1 MLPALSGLR
10 SEPQWLA
17 WRWLFGKSSGGVSRR
32 AEARFH
38 QLKDLADIC
47 LRGRKLALESIRA
60 GDMVGSKAL
69 EALRSLLL
77 GLEACCA
84 GVALLYCFTK
94 LKRQLLNPDL
104 KFLVRCFDGL
114 AVSFQLLYLFCRC
127 VHRRRRELNGFQ
139 NTGNVGA
146 WGRRCIRVGHERGR
160 IPLRT
165 PKVAI

>member
-1 MLPALSGLR
+1 MLPALSALQR
-10 SEPQWLA
+10 EPQRLVWH
-17 WRWLFGKSSGGVSRR
+17 WPFGKSSGGVTRR

-38 QLKDLADIC
+38 QLKDLADISM
-47 LRGRKLALESIRA
+47 RGRKLALESIRA

-139 NTGNVGA
+139 DTGNVGA
-146 WGRRCIRVGHERGR
+146 WGQRYMRAGHERRR

-165 PKVAI
+165 SKVAI